1 MSADELKLDALE
13 LQATELRTTRNTLF
27 DQIKKLKEERD
38 RHNKASRASRDQA
51 QKHRAERDRINKK
64 IQEIKQKLGPLFDT
78 LNEKNDALDE
88 ADRAIRAEYRGK
100 PRKEAVQKDLD
111 RIEWEVMTTP
121 TTQMLGREDE
131 MLQRASELK
140 KTLES
145 YKTIEEKQGKKQGV
159 LAEKRVTQTEIGVM
173 RDEINQLAERSQE
186 HHERMI
192 LFYEQ
197 TDKDRAKADEVHGR
211 YVEKI
216 KEVDL
221 IKQDLNFIMPQVY
234 AMRDGL
240 KASDLKVAELRKMNA
255 KQRAE
260 AMKKEA
266 VDKMGRGEK
275 LSFEDLR
282 LIYGDED

>member
-38 RHNKASRASRDQA
+38 RHNKASKGSRDQA
-51 QKHRAERDRINKK
+51 QKHRTERDRINKK

-78 LNEKNDALDE
+78 LHDKNDALDE

-111 RIEWEVMTTP
+111 EIEWEVMTTP
-121 TTQMLGREDE
+121 TSQMLGREDE

-140 KTLES
+140 KTLQS
-145 YKTIEEKQGKKQGV
+145 YKSIEAKQGMKQGV
-159 LAEKRVTQTEIGVM
+159 LAERRITQDEIRVM
-173 RDEINQLAERSQE
+173 RDEINQLAEQSQE

-192 LFYEQ
+192 IFYEQ
-197 TDKDRAKADEVHGR
+197 TDKDRAKADKVHGR
-211 YVEKI
+211 YVDKI

-234 AMRDGL
+234 AMQDGL

-255 KQRAE
+255 TQRAE

-266 VDKMGRGEK
+266 VDKMGRGDK

-282 LIYGDED
+282 LIYGDKD